1 MSAKHDRL
9 KVSQLL
15 LDPNNARLPPNVRG
29 KPEKRIIEYMLL
41 EANLLDLMQAIAEND
56 FFEGEQL
63 LVVPDGQNK
72 YRVIEGN
79 RRLAAVK
86 LLRDPDLATVQQSRV
101 KRVTAEAKYK
111 DIKDLPCVVFDD
123 EQEIHRY
130 LGFRHITGVQP
141 WNLRQKAEYLA
152 SLGQELFHNL
162 PLDQACRELAKIIG
176 SRRDYVKRLLVGF
189 RIYTTIKE
197 SGFFGIRGLD
207 DERFYFSNIADSLSR
222 PNIATYLGVDME
234 SDDPV
239 GKLSIPHL
247 RQWTH
252 WLFET
257 FGQNETRLKGTSED
271 LSILSAILGNESA
284 TRAFSE
290 QKRSLQ
296 EAFELTT
303 DLGDLFR
310 RSIAKAVAGLEQAD
324 RITHK
329 LDVFYPGLSDDLKVI
344 ARLVNK
350 LRDAKKE
357 KEIEGDD
364 V

>member
-1 MSAKHDRL
+1 MCEANL
-9 KVSQLL
+9 KS
-15 LDPNNARLPPNVRG
+15 G
-29 KPEKRIIEYMLL
+29 IIEYMLL

-207 DERFYFSNIADSLSR
+207 DERFYF
-222 PNIATYLGVDME
+222 
-234 SDDPV
+234 
-239 GKLSIPHL
+239 
-247 RQWTH
+247 
-252 WLFET
+252 
-257 FGQNETRLKGTSED
+257 
-271 LSILSAILGNESA
+271 
-284 TRAFSE
+284 
-290 QKRSLQ
+290 
-296 EAFELTT
+296 
-303 DLGDLFR
+303 
-310 RSIAKAVAGLEQAD
+310 
-324 RITHK
+324 
-329 LDVFYPGLSDDLKVI
+329 
-344 ARLVNK
+344 
-350 LRDAKKE
+350 
-357 KEIEGDD
+357 
-364 V
+364 